1 MRIQLTGCA
10 VLLVLFTNAQERF
23 GILHSNYGGSDIGL
37 LNPARPAGQWPYAD
51 IRILGADLFAWNSL
65 IAWSDRQS
73 PLVGELRNGMA
84 GNTSGNVVLR
94 SQGLAATHRAVVQA
108 GLSGPAFSLAL
119 GRCTIGAGIRS
130 RVHVSATGISQELSN
145 FIYHGLN
152 YVPQR
157 GERYRDAGIR
167 AVGAAWTEFGLSY
180 AHILHAQGFGMV
192 SAGTNLRYALGHAA
206 GALQLTD
213 LDYTVVDSALLQ
225 VHEATARYGFAMPAV
240 NAGAGLGADV
250 GMTYERT
257 LEEVDGYR
265 PHKGSGGCTPAR
277 YRYRIGVSLIDLGGM
292 RFRQGEAGA
301 ITAGAITIADHTRLP
316 IQDVEDLDSLLATST
331 QWSRS
336 KAFSIGLPTAVS
348 VQYDQRLAENTYVA
362 FAAVQQLAGRNA
374 MRLRRSNSIAITPR
388 FETRYFE
395 ASLPV
400 VVHEYDVAHPSVGFM
415 LRFNGL
421 VLGSDHIM
429 PFISRGDV
437 YAMDVYMRLRWMIFR
452 SPACKGRRPA
462 KRVSGGREM
471 IPCATP
477 NE

>member
-1 MRIQLTGCA
+1 M
-10 VLLVLFTNAQERF
+10 NAPWKWTAAARTRF
-23 GILHSNYGGSDIGL
+23 GWLH
-37 LNPARPAGQWPYAD
+37 
-51 IRILGADLFAWNSL
+51 
-65 IAWSDRQS
+65 
-73 PLVGELRNGMA
+73 
-84 GNTSGNVVLR
+84 T
-94 SQGLAATHRAVVQA
+94 
-108 GLSGPAFSLAL
+108 
-119 GRCTIGAGIRS
+119 
-130 RVHVSATGISQELSN
+130 
-145 FIYHGLN
+145 
-152 YVPQR
+152 
-157 GERYRDAGIR
+157 
-167 AVGAAWTEFGLSY
+167 
-180 AHILHAQGFGMV
+180 
-192 SAGTNLRYALGHAA
+192 
-206 GALQLTD
+206 
-213 LDYTVVDSALLQ
+213 
-225 VHEATARYGFAMPAV
+225 
-240 NAGAGLGADV
+240 
-250 GMTYERT
+250 
-257 LEEVDGYR
+257 
-265 PHKGSGGCTPAR
+265 AR

-301 ITAGAITIADHTRLP
+301 ITAGAITIMSHTRLP

-336 KAFSIGLPTAVS
+336 KAFSIGLPDGLGAMPITPG
-348 VQYDQRLAENTYVA
+348 REPCVA

-421 VLGSDHIM
+421 VLGSDAIM

-462 KRVSGGREM
+462 KRVSGGRE